1 MNSRKPT
8 TNAGRVPKRKPTKTM
23 PDDINNPLSNAGND
37 LPGNPGTTSGA
48 AGATGSGAASNVR
61 DNLESSRQHLRDAA
75 GNLRTNLEASKG
87 HVKQAAGDLRAA
99 ATATATDLRDRAEH
113 AYSDA
118 RARVRTLQEDGEQY
132 VRENPSKAVLT
143 ALAAGFVL
151 GLVYRR

>member
-1 MNSRKPT
+1 MKSRKPT
-8 TNAGRVPKRKPTKTM
+8 SQAGAARKRKTIKPM
-23 PDDINNPLSNAGND
+23 PADINNPLSNAGNE
-37 LPGNPGTTSGA
+37 LPGNPGTGPS
-48 AGATGSGAASNVR
+48 AGAMGSGATSSVR
-61 DNLESSRQHLRDAA
+61 DNLESSKQHLREAA

-99 ATATATDLRDRAEH
+99 ATATANDLRDRAEH

-132 VRENPSKAVLT
+132 IRENPTKAVLT

>member
-8 TNAGRVPKRKPTKTM
+8 AKAGRVRKRKPTKTM

-37 LPGNPGTTSGA
+37 LPGSPGT
-48 AGATGSGAASNVR
+48 AGATGSGATSNVR
-61 DNLESSRQHLRDAA
+61 DNLESSRQHLREAA
-75 GNLRTNLEASKG
+75 GNLRSNLEASKG

-99 ATATATDLRDRAEH
+99 ATATANDLRDRAEH

-132 VRENPSKAVLT
+132 VRENPTKAVLT

>member
-8 TNAGRVPKRKPTKTM
+8 TKAGRVRKRKPTKTM
-23 PDDINNPLSNAGND
+23 PDDINDPLSNARND
-37 LPGNPGTTSGA
+37 LPGNPGATGS
-48 AGATGSGAASNVR
+48 ATGSGATSNVR
-61 DNLESSRQHLRDAA
+61 DTLESSRQHLREAA

-87 HVKQAAGDLRAA
+87 HVKEAAGDLRAA
-99 ATATATDLRDRAEH
+99 ATATASDLRDRAEH

-132 VRENPSKAVLT
+132 IRENPSKAVLT

-151 GLVYRR
+151 GIVYRR